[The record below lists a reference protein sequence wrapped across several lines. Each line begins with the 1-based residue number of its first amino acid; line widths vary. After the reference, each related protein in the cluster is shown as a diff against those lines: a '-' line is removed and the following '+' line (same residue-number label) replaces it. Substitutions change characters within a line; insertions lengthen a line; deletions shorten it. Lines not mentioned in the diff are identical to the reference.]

1 MSRGGFW
8 ITAGSDRLDGQEPV
22 IKRPDLYVVARFLE
36 KLWTAGRPVKKTRLQ
51 MSVGLN
57 YGTFKKYLDWM
68 TEKNLIVISKGDGG
82 GDHVS
87 LTKKG
92 YDSYDQ
98 IVNWINGLIPGE
110 I

>member
-1 MSRGGFW
+1 MEGREIG
-8 ITAGSDRLDGQEPV
+8 

-36 KLWTAGRPVKKTRLQ
+36 KLWTAGKPIKKTRLQ
-51 MSVGLN
+51 MAVGLN
-57 YGTFKKYLDWM
+57 YGTFKNYLKWM
-68 TEKNLIVISKGDGG
+68 MERDLVTISSDHNGSE
-82 GDHVS
+82 HVS

-98 IVNWINGLIPGE
+98 IVNWINGMIPGE